1 MEAKFADVPDEV
13 WKYVEPWLPDPPSHA
28 RGGRSRLEDRRAM
41 AGIVYRL
48 KTGCQW
54 KALPREF
61 GSGSA
66 VHRRFQ
72 AWAEAGVFHIFFA
85 EMVHYYDDRVGVDLK
100 WCSLDSASVKAP
112 KGGTTRAPIRPIAQ
126 NSAQNATS

>member
-1 MEAKFADVPDEV
+1 
-13 WKYVEPWLPDPPSHA
+13 
-28 RGGRSRLEDRRAM
+28 M

-72 AWAEAGVFHIFFA
+72 AWAEAGVFHVFFA
-85 EMVHYYDDRVGVDLK
+85 EMVHFYDDQVGVDLT
-100 WCSLDSASVKAP
+100 WCSPRQRDGESS
-112 KGGTTRAPIRPIAQ
+112 KGGGTEAPVRPIVQ
-126 NSAQNATS
+126 HSA